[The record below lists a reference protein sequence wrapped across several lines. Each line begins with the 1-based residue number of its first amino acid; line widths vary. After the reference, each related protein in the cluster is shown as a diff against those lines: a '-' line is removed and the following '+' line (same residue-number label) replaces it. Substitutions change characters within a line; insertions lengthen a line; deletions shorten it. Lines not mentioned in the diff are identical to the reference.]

1 MADLSLTSRRERS
14 EAMKRF
20 IVLIAMLIA
29 ATAAADDHTVAVTPF
44 AGYRF
49 GGELDIQQASAT
61 LDIDDATS
69 FGLLVNVDNDAK
81 TTWEVLYSQQ
91 QTEATVSD
99 PALNVSS
106 VDTDIHILQLGG
118 TYHGDGDNVQP
129 YVALTLGG
137 THVRT
142 SGTDSESDTFW
153 SGSIGVG
160 LDVRPSSR
168 LGLRIEARAYGT
180 LTDSNTELFCRTG
193 PDLNICAIRIESNL
207 LSQIEAF
214 AGFTLRF

>member
-1 MADLSLTSRRERS
+1 MMR
-14 EAMKRF
+14 
-20 IVLIAMLIA
+20 IVVLFATLA
-29 ATAAADDHTVAVTPF
+29 ATTAAADGYRVAVTPIV
-44 AGYRF
+44 GYRF

-61 LDIDDATS
+61 LEIDDSAS
-69 FGLLVNVDNDAK
+69 FGLLLNIENDAK

-91 QTEATVSD
+91 QTEASVND
-99 PALNVSS
+99 PALNVAS
-106 VDTDIHILQLGG
+106 VDTDIHVLQLGG
-118 TYHGDGDNVQP
+118 TYHGDGDNVRP
-129 YVALTLGG
+129 YLAMTLGG

-142 SGTDSESDTFW
+142 SGTGSDSDTFW

-160 LDVRPSSR
+160 LDIKPTSR
-168 LGLRIEARAYGT
+168 FGLRLEARAYGT

-193 PDLNICAIRIESNL
+193 PDLNICAIRIDGDV

>member
-1 MADLSLTSRRERS
+1 
-14 EAMKRF
+14 MKRLV
-20 IVLIAMLIA
+20 VLFALLTA
-29 ATAAADDHTVAVTPF
+29 TTAAAEGPKVAVTPL

-49 GGELDIQQASAT
+49 GGELDIQQAPAT
-61 LDIDDATS
+61 LEIDDSTS
-69 FGLLVNVDNDAK
+69 FGLLINVENDAN

-91 QTEATVSD
+91 QTEAKVND

-106 VDTDIHILQLGG
+106 VDTDIHVLQLGG

-129 YVALTLGG
+129 YLALTLGG

-142 SGTDSESDTFW
+142 SGTGSESDTFW

-160 LDVRPSSR
+160 LDIKPSSR
-168 LGLRIEARAYGT
+168 IGFRLEARAYGT
-180 LTDSNTELFCRTG
+180 LTDSSTELFCRTG
-193 PDLNICAIRIESNL
+193 PDLNFCAIRIESTL